1 MLHHYHVR
9 SASSSTTLNAGSKI
23 TGKPSTRGRA
33 ATVLPEDLGVA
44 ASLKQRTLK
53 AKRAKALKKQEEKEE
68 EEFFQRL
75 HQDDDM
81 ASSFLQYWSA

>member
-1 MLHHYHVR
+1 M
-9 SASSSTTLNAGSKI
+9 
-23 TGKPSTRGRA
+23 
-33 ATVLPEDLGVA
+33 LPEDLGVA

-75 HQDDDM
+75 HKDDDM
-81 ASSFLQYWSA
+81 ASSFLQYWSAWFSPFK